1 MLVWFS
7 MESGFGSD
15 VFDTNGNDLSRQ
27 SSIFERVRLMIFQIF
42 YSDLFFKAL
51 SERSSNF
58 DEDPMLDNTGIFQ
71 NEMPETNLL
80 I

>member
-1 MLVWFS
+1 
-7 MESGFGSD
+7 
-15 VFDTNGNDLSRQ
+15 
-27 SSIFERVRLMIFQIF
+27 MIFQIF